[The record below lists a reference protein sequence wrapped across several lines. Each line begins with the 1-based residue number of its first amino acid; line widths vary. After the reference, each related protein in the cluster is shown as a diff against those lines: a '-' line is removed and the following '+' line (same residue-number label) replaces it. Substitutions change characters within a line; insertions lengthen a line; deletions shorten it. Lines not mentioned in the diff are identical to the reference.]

1 MYKIDVLIPAA
12 GKGTR
17 SGLDYPKTLF
27 KVKGKEILLYIFEL
41 IENINPIPTIIISPE
56 GEKYINNFLSYY
68 KKKAELIIQKKANGM
83 GNAVLQYEKSSN
95 YKNNNHI
102 LLIWGDI
109 PFIRKDTVS
118 RMIQNHFDNNNDFT
132 LVTKFVDKAYTILK
146 RDYANKITK
155 IIETREEGL
164 SPLPGE
170 RDIGLFLFK
179 KEPIFKILKED
190 LNYKFGKSTGEHGFL
205 YVIEYLTQKGLK
217 VEGLPIANDDEL
229 KSLNKISDLGI

>member
-27 KVKGKEILLYIFEL
+27 KIKGKEILLYIFEL
-41 IENINPIPTIIISPE
+41 VENINSKPTIIISPE
-56 GEKYINNFLSYY
+56 GEKDINKFLLSHQR
-68 KKKAELIIQKKANGM
+68 KAEIIIQKKAKGM
-83 GNAVLQYEKSSN
+83 GNAVLQYEKSLN
-95 YKNNNHI
+95 FKNNNHL

-109 PFIRKDTVS
+109 PFIRKDTIS
-118 RMIQNHFDNNNDFT
+118 KMIKNHFDNNNDFT
-132 LVTKFVDKAYTILK
+132 LVTKIVDKAYTHIK
-146 RDYANKITK
+146 RDLHNNISK

-190 LNYKFGKSTGEHGFL
+190 LNHKFGKSTGEHGFL
-205 YVIEYLTQKGLK
+205 YIIEYLTKNGFK
-217 VEGLPIANDDEL
+217 VEGLPIANNNEL
-229 KSLNKISDLGI
+229 RSLNKISDLEI

>member
-27 KVKGKEILLYIFEL
+27 KVKDKEILLYIFEL
-41 IENINPIPTIIISPE
+41 IEKINTKPTIIVSPE
-56 GEKYINNFLSYY
+56 GEKYINNFLSFH
-68 KKKAELIIQKKANGM
+68 KKKAELILQKKAKGM

-95 YKNNNHI
+95 YKNSNHI

-118 RMIQNHFDNNNDFT
+118 RMIKNHFDNNNDFT

-146 RDYANKITK
+146 RDNANKITK

-164 SPLPGE
+164 SPFPGE

-205 YVIEYLTQKGLK
+205 YIVEYLTQKGLK
-217 VEGLPIANDDEL
+217 VEGLPIAHDNEL